1 MRRRRIYLR
10 IVGDT
15 VAPKPGVVGITV
27 MQGST
32 VVFRSSGIAS
42 ALVARSIKR
51 HGSIKLALNWSGRPN
66 QSGIKTL
73 TPGNVHR
80 PGRGRRLLGHSDDP
94 HCRSWLALERKRRES
109 PLSPSCP
116 EHTSGLGNNPQQLAE
131 ANWLGQVLI
140 DADLPGAPPVFLAG
154 IARDDDDPRSGER
167 FVCSHL

>member
-1 MRRRRIYLR
+1 MRRRRILLR

-15 VAPKPGVVGITV
+15 VVPKPGVDGITV

-73 TPGNVHR
+73 TPGTYTVQVVEDGYSATATIR
-80 PGRGRRLLGHSDDP
+80 TVGPG
-94 HCRSWLALERKRRES
+94 
-109 PLSPSCP
+109 
-116 EHTSGLGNNPQQLAE
+116 
-131 ANWLGQVLI
+131 
-140 DADLPGAPPVFLAG
+140 
-154 IARDDDDPRSGER
+154 
-167 FVCSHL
+167 